1 MAMSLPFLYRSDA
14 KLDFLQVPCY
24 QKKTSEGKEGMMGS
38 GSALL
43 FVHTV
48 YYLTT
53 LWRSDSNYLKEY
65 ETGTKA

>member
-1 MAMSLPFLYRSDA
+1 MKQRRYMVACFIYLLLMAMSLPFLYRSDA
-14 KLDFLQVPCY
+14 KLDFLQVLCY

-53 LWRSDSNYLKEY
+53 L
-65 ETGTKA
+65 